1 MRATIIAVLQT
12 RPPPR
17 AGTDLPAPSTARPKT
32 SILRRKVARVLEGVN
47 DLVLIQKNLLRKK
60 LRTVLMIVSILI
72 AFAIFGVLTAFH
84 RAFESGQDVA
94 EANRLV
100 VLNKINFTNPL
111 PIAYFNTVRA
121 IEGVRLV
128 THANWFGGYYQ
139 DPKNFLIVL
148 AVEPETYL
156 QITDSD
162 FDFTPGL
169 RQAFLRERTG
179 PLVGEGMATK
189 WGWKVGDRVPISSNI
204 FSQKTGS
211 RSWDMTIVG
220 IFRKRKRL
228 TDTNVMLFHY
238 SYLNALGKT

>member
-1 MRATIIAVLQT
+1 M
-12 RPPPR
+12 
-17 AGTDLPAPSTARPKT
+17 
-32 SILRRKVARVLEGVN
+32 
-47 DLVLIQKNLLRKK
+47 
-60 LRTVLMIVSILI
+60 
-72 AFAIFGVLTAFH
+72 
-84 RAFESGQDVA
+84 
-94 EANRLV
+94 
-100 VLNKINFTNPL
+100 LNKINFTNPL
-111 PIAYFNTVRA
+111 PIAYFRTVRA

-128 THANWFGGYYQ
+128 THVNWFGGYYQ

-156 QITDSD
+156 QITDGD
-162 FDFTPGL
+162 FDFTPEM

-179 PLVGEGMATK
+179 ALVGEGMATK

-228 TDTNVMLFHY
+228 ADTNVVAREQFGMR
-238 SYLNALGKT
+238 